1 MLRSALDESR
11 VLQLDSN
18 QSDLS
23 LPTEPRPKL
32 RRSGAMTHEKM
43 CELIRQ
49 GRGTGHG
56 RSYLPWLMLRR
67 KNPSPNSNQ
76 VVSWMPP
83 LQRTAHYF
91 SRGEYHTALLLLWLG
106 VKDLREQFPI
116 WPIPHPHP
124 LEGMPG
130 MPPAPARWSRGLL
143 AIAREAGIEH
153 GFEFGTRLPY
163 VATLDLLATVPLP
176 KGDMLAIFSS
186 KPIKEPNSDVK
197 LRTLE
202 RLELERRYS
211 IDIGAKYFV
220 SSSALIPLSTAGRLE
235 SWLDASTLRFAP
247 HLLEHQQ
254 QFVNHFNGDLKSPIN
269 ETVHAFANLI
279 SIEPEDVWLLF
290 RHCAWT
296 QAVDIDPSIPVL
308 TSRRPQPGGRA
319 LRDSLRRTL
328 FGETWS

>member
-1 MLRSALDESR
+1 MSPCALHESLL
-11 VLQLDSN
+11 LQPGCN
-18 QSDLS
+18 KPNIG
-23 LPTEPRPKL
+23 LPAEPRPKV
-32 RRSGAMTHEKM
+32 RRSGTMTHQKM

-56 RSYLPWLMLRR
+56 RHYLPWLMLRR

-76 VVSWMPP
+76 VVTWMPP
-83 LQRTAHYF
+83 LQRVAHYF

-106 VKDLREQFPI
+106 AKDLREQFPI

-130 MPPAPARWSRGLL
+130 TQPAQTQWSRGLL
-143 AIAREAGIEH
+143 ALAREAGIKH

-163 VATLDLLATVPLP
+163 VATIDLLATVPLL
-176 KGDMLAIFSS
+176 KGDALAIFSS
-186 KPIKEPNSDVK
+186 KPIKEKTADVK

-211 IDIGAKYFV
+211 IDIDAKYFV

-235 SWLDASTLRFAP
+235 SWLDASTLHQAS
-247 HLLEHQQ
+247 HLLVNVQ
-254 QFVNHFNGDLKSPIN
+254 QFVDHFNRNLQYPIN
-269 ETVHAFANLI
+269 ETVDAFAKLA
-279 SIEPEDVWLLF
+279 SIDPDDAWLLF

-296 QAVDIDPSIPVL
+296 QAVDIDPSLPVL
-308 TSRRPQPGGRA
+308 TSRRPEPGGRA
-319 LRDSLRRTL
+319 LRDSLRRTF
-328 FGETWS
+328 FGETWL